1 MYFAIVHRINNS
13 FKLIRCFRK
22 IFANK
27 LKAITILHRLRQ
39 KATIF
44 DYQNK
49 VETLEIIIY
58 DQLTDV
64 YTPQS
69 HRSQGKRKLH
79 KTNDSIN
86 II

>member
-64 YTPQS
+64 GTPQN
-69 HRSQGKRKLH
+69 HRGQGKRKLH